1 MTQDIGTAIRSYRA
15 IVLALALGYWIY
27 RFFDTNLDAFG
38 WQFRFLTIWGMTAN
52 LLVAIA
58 MMRLSLGLTEKRHET
73 FVSVSAVL
81 GMMVVYLYWQLYF
94 IDPKLVSGD
103 GGPSVWHQE
112 YYFHL
117 VGPLLMWIDAF
128 LILGVFT
135 RILRVLTGLLVLIAA
150 YVLWIEIGVGPMN
163 DAPVGSVTS
172 GMPYPFLNDMDLGAR
187 MMFYAQTCGTG
198 LLFMCLG
205 WGLSALLR
213 RTRR

>member
-1 MTQDIGTAIRSYRA
+1 MLQETGSTIRTYRA
-15 IVLALALGYWIY
+15 IVLALALGYWVY
-27 RFFDTNLDAFG
+27 RFFDTDLDAFG

-58 MMRLSLGLTEKRHET
+58 MMRRSLGVTDNRHEV

-128 LILGVFT
+128 LVLGVFT
-135 RILRVLTGLLVLIAA
+135 KIWRVLGGLLALIAA

-163 DAPVGSVTS
+163 DTPVGTVVS
-172 GMPYPFLNDMDLGAR
+172 GMPYPFLNDMTFGAR
-187 MMFYAQTCGTG
+187 MMFYAQTCGAG

-213 RTRR
+213 KVR